1 MMANLIRQ
9 VARVIET
16 KWGRFHICAKG
27 LYFWD
32 EMTTCYLFKK
42 KYWDQWHHAS
52 WSSIWWQGAFLGWKL
67 KLIIKATTCV
77 EHTTLYFRMIRVS
90 KRNAWKLKKLKK
102 SYFEKKSANFWH
114 IKNYSRIRVSTNVCY
129 TINYEI
135 QQKNLHES
143 YSTIILGKAVEKRLF
158 RKKSANFWHMKNY
171 SRIRESTNVII
182 VA

>member
-1 MMANLIRQ
+1 MANLIRQ

-67 KLIIKATTCV
+67 KLIIKATCV
-77 EHTTLYFRMIRVS
+77 EHTTIYFRMIRVS

-114 IKNYSRIRVSTNVCY
+114 IKNYSRISESTNVCCIELN
-129 TINYEI
+129 TFP
-135 QQKNLHES
+135 S
-143 YSTIILGKAVEKRLF
+143 YHVTPYLV
-158 RKKSANFWHMKNY
+158 KSRQAFVDKWQWQWFNDTHQDLPLRF
-171 SRIRESTNVII
+171 
-182 VA
+182 